1 MDTFYVDMLNRYTAG
16 SEELRH
22 SLRNGLEQKVKYHND
37 TKAES
42 DLGLSFADG
51 PVADPKD
58 ELESLDMEAIVIAAE
73 QADLI
78 EKTDREREELQ
89 AAQYAAEKK
98 EFAGEEGL
106 SGDGVVTY

>member
-1 MDTFYVDMLNRYTAG
+1 
-16 SEELRH
+16 
-22 SLRNGLEQKVKYHND
+22 
-37 TKAES
+37 
-42 DLGLSFADG
+42 
-51 PVADPKD
+51 
-58 ELESLDMEAIVIAAE
+58 LESLDMEAIVIAAE

-106 SGDGVVTY
+106 SEDGEVTY